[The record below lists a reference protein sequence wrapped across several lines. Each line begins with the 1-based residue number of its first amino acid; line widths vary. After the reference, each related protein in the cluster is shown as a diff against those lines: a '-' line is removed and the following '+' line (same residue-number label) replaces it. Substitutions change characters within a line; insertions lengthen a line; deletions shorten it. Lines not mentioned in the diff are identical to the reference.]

1 MHLPLACRYHF
12 PACAIAGR
20 SINNALLQ
28 DDASPEFAGPLLLC
42 RLAADGLWFA
52 TLCGY
57 HNITDVQR
65 QALLSRL
72 LKLTENMK

>member
-1 MHLPLACRYHF
+1 MSLSF
-12 PACAIAGR
+12 PGLRDSWALF
-20 SINNALLQ
+20 INNALPQ